1 VKRGLDNNQT
11 KTSQKPKETSKNS
24 NQKTKRKDAHKRK
37 VHATSRTTQ
46 TDRHPSRRH
55 YPTAQQIVSDVTRH
69 VTSHHTPSHISS
81 DARTPHRH
89 TRGRSIVVSCVE
101 PDVRRGKRVCVL
113 WCVRSVGRL
122 VGCPVRRLFVR
133 LFAVFLG
140 GVLSDLLPSG
150 VTVIVRVC
158 ICSFDRF

>member
-1 VKRGLDNNQT
+1 MKRGLDNNQT

-37 VHATSRTTQ
+37 VHATSITTQ

-101 PDVRRGKRVCVL
+101 PDVRRGKRVCA
-113 WCVRSVGRL
+113 CCGAFGRL
-122 VGCPVRRLFVR
+122 VGWSVARSVVC
-133 LFAVFLG
+133 LFAC
-140 GVLSDLLPSG
+140 LLCSSEAFSQ
-150 VTVIVRVC
+150 
-158 ICSFDRF
+158 ICCLPV